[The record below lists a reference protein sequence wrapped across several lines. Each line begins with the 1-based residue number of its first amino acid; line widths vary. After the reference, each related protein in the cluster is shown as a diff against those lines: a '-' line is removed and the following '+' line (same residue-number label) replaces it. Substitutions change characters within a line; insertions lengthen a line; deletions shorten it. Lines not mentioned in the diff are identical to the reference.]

1 MALRKIH
8 LWISLLVGTGVWGA
22 YFLHVARAV
31 RADDLSGLIW
41 WFLGALIA
49 AVALEAGATSVVAWL
64 FRKRARDLD
73 DGPSLNA
80 ALKAGHVALMAL
92 VALLLGLAFT
102 LALASRFGWSLDFS
116 TARAQAV
123 AANVLL
129 GLVVLTE
136 LIRAAF
142 TLMLLPRR

>member
-1 MALRKIH
+1 MRKVH

-31 RADDLSGLIW
+31 RGDDLSGLVW
-41 WFLGALIA
+41 WFLGALVA
-49 AVALEAGATSVVAWL
+49 AAALEAGATSVVAWL

-80 ALKAGHVALMAL
+80 ALKAGHVALMTL
-92 VALLLGLAFT
+92 IGLLLVCAAGLA
-102 LALASRFGWSLDFS
+102 LGSRFGWSFDLS

>member
-1 MALRKIH
+1 MRKVH

-22 YFLHVARAV
+22 YFLHVAQAV
-31 RADDLSGLIW
+31 RGDDLSGLIW
-41 WFLGALIA
+41 WFLAALVA
-49 AVALEAGATSVVAWL
+49 AAALEAGATSVVAWL

-92 VALLLGLAFT
+92 IGLLLVCAAA
-102 LALASRFGWSLDFS
+102 LALGSRFGWSFDLS
-116 TARAQAV
+116 TARAQTV

-129 GLVVLTE
+129 ALVVLTE
-136 LIRAAF
+136 LVRAAF

>member
-1 MALRKIH
+1 VRKVH
-8 LWISLLVGTGVWGA
+8 LWISLLVGTGVWGV

-31 RADDLSGLIW
+31 RADDLNGLIW
-41 WFLGALIA
+41 GFLAALIA

-92 VALLLGLAFT
+92 IVLLLGLAFT

-116 TARAQAV
+116 TARAQTV

>member
-1 MALRKIH
+1 MRKTH

-22 YFLHVARAV
+22 YFLHFAQAV

-41 WFLGALIA
+41 WFAGALVA
-49 AVALEAGATSVVAWL
+49 AVALEAGATSTVAWL
-64 FRKRARDLD
+64 FRKRARNLD

-92 VALLLGLAFT
+92 VTLLLGAAFL
-102 LALASRFGWSLDFS
+102 LALASRFGWGLDFS